1 MEKINKDYGA
11 VLMQDG
17 KIIGYETGETD
28 QGFVFK
34 DIDAFING
42 TGVCYISESEF
53 KEFMDSYEAYMNE
66 YVEFMKKYQKNSTDL
81 TLIAQYAETVKKYTE
96 WADKF
101 DKYDEEHD
109 LTKEELAY
117 YLDVQNRV
125 NKKLLEVSN

>member
-1 MEKINKDYGA
+1 MKKID
-11 VLMQDG
+11 
-17 KIIGYETGETD
+17 T
-28 QGFVFK
+28 
-34 DIDAFING
+34 
-42 TGVCYISESEF
+42 
-53 KEFMDSYEAYMNE
+53 
-66 YVEFMKKYQKNSTDL
+66 VEFMKKYQKNSTDL

-125 NKKLLEVSN
+125 IKNY